1 MKKRFTLVCQVLH
14 ATHLVSLYLFP
25 FLLPHSFPPPN
36 VFLLFASSLTPYLN
50 CEILP
55 LAAKM
60 CVGWA
65 GPDSSSDEDS
75 AGN

>member
-25 FLLPHSFPPPN
+25 FLLPL
-36 VFLLFASSLTPYLN
+36 LLFFSQCFPVVRVAPPWLL
-50 CEILP
+50 ILIVKYRP
-55 LAAKM
+55 RLWLPK
-60 CVGWA
+60 CVL
-65 GPDSSSDEDS
+65 DSSSDEDS